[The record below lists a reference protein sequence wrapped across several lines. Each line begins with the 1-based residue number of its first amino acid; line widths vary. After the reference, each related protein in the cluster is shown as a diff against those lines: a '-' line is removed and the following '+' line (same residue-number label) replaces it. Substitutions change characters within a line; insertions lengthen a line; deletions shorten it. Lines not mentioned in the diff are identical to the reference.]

1 MNPILQAMGQT
12 VSAPQQNS
20 NINPEYARQQVMN
33 IVDKMNPIQKAMLRQ
48 MLPRIE
54 KVAQGKGVDTSAL
67 SELQAR
73 I

>member
-12 VSAPQQNS
+12 TSAPQQNS
-20 NINPEYARQQVMN
+20 NINPEHARQQVLD
-33 IVDKMNPIQKAMLRQ
+33 IVNKMNPVQKAMLRQ